1 MKEGELKIG
10 NYFFYIFRAF
20 YTVQNSP
27 LTKSI
32 NCVAAETF
40 IAKNW
45 KKLHNARQLQST
57 KDDYWGELVKTFS
70 FFIPIE
76 NFNWNEKRK
85 GFLTTHLKDGPFVK
99 GGWIWPST
107 DGFLF

>member
-10 NYFFYIFRAF
+10 NYFFYIFRAL

-57 KDDYWGELVKTFS
+57 KDDYWGELVISQTDRPLNEVLIGMK
-70 FFIPIE
+70 
-76 NFNWNEKRK
+76 NEKV
-85 GFLTTHLKDGPFVK
+85 F
-99 GGWIWPST
+99 
-107 DGFLF
+107 

>member
-1 MKEGELKIG
+1 MWKKE
-10 NYFFYIFRAF
+10 NYFFYIFRAL

-57 KDDYWGELVKTFS
+57 KDDYWGELVIFFNENS
-70 FFIPIE
+70 FYK
-76 NFNWNEKRK
+76 NV
-85 GFLTTHLKDGPFVK
+85 LTA
-99 GGWIWPST
+99 
-107 DGFLF
+107 

>member
-20 YTVQNSP
+20 YTVQNCP

-57 KDDYWGELVKTFS
+57 AIQLPLTDGLSIKC
-70 FFIPIE
+70 IIE
-76 NFNWNEKRK
+76 N
-85 GFLTTHLKDGPFVK
+85 
-99 GGWIWPST
+99 
-107 DGFLF
+107 